1 MVKLICTDID
11 GTLLNKDRAIDDFTI
26 KVFNQLDKSIQVI
39 LASSRMPKA
48 LWHLQKTLNIE
59 HMPLI
64 SYNGGLILSSGIT
77 FDPGKVI
84 SSITIPGE
92 DVNHIINLAQTQ
104 KLHISIYQ
112 DNTWL
117 ASAIDFY
124 AERESKNTRVN
135 PDGLLSDFSET
146 ELNTF
151 LQKGAHKIM
160 LMGKPD
166 LIDVMEESLR
176 THPAITVWRSKDI
189 YLEITPHTNKSE
201 GLAILLNKFPAYADI
216 SAENIM
222 SFGDNYN
229 DLELIKDAKFGI
241 AVGNSVQT
249 VKNAAYA
256 VTKSNIEHGVADYIN
271 KFFSKN

>member
-11 GTLLNKDRAIDDFTI
+11 GTLLNKDRVIDDFTI

-124 AERESKNTRVN
+124 AEREIKNTRVN

-176 THPAITVWRSKDI
+176 THPTITVWRSKDI

-201 GLAILLNKFPAYADI
+201 GLATLLNKFPAYTDI

-229 DLELIKDAKFGI
+229 DLELIKDVKFGI
-241 AVGNSVQT
+241 AVGNSVET

-256 VTKSNIEHGVADYIN
+256 VTKSNIEHGVADYID